1 MDNETTNLDQTIL
14 EVIGSKANVSLS
26 QAITNA
32 EKSIGNNSFAVAV
45 FASYQNGY
53 LGYIVI
59 LGTSEKGIYY
69 VVVDTDNGRIL
80 SRENITRRTTKE
92 TQFTYG

>member
-1 MDNETTNLDQTIL
+1 M
-14 EVIGSKANVSLS
+14 A
-26 QAITNA
+26 A
-32 EKSIGNNSFAVAV
+32 

-59 LGTSEKGIYY
+59 LGTSVKGIYY

-92 TQFTYG
+92 TQFRYGYEYQWINVFALIYKGLLT